1 VHGLG
6 TDTTG
11 VVMGDLTG
19 TSVFFD
25 VGDTLASVTL
35 APAGDRIDRLAV
47 YPYVPGVL
55 AELRDRGAR
64 LGILSDPG
72 PLPPDEVDRALVAAG
87 LRDLFQDEL
96 VRYGPKDSPLVFEQA
111 ATAAGS
117 GRVLFVG
124 EDPAERA
131 HALRAGLSVAP
142 HPLLV
147 LSLLEG
153 TTPLRYVRVTVPPAS
168 AGGDWRRVLR
178 DLPVLPAHV
187 SGEGGSIVYAVTT
200 AATAAHL
207 DDLGFWVDRLGPED
221 APLTTD
227 LYLLRD
233 DRQIRAGFLSP
244 HGNSAAL
251 FAEGPP
257 ALWVLASTAEGLFV
271 AVPAGASVEGMHFRE
286 TGHGHNLKLAPSP
299 ALIGETATESS
310 AGRASLAEAAVG
322 AAELTLAEQE
332 VLRSRVQPQE
342 LAGHVQRYAG
352 SAPTATGEAAIRS
365 RHIHHPDNAAAV
377 TTLVADLDRIGGGR
391 LTVSRHQFRHEGRTF
406 DNVEAELPGRDL
418 DGVVLVTAHL
428 DSTAARLPGY
438 RPGADPAP
446 GADDDAS
453 GVAGVLAAVEAIG
466 ALDAAL
472 APPRRSVR
480 FVLFNAEEHGLVG
493 SRAYAR
499 GQALL
504 DTPVVAVLQMD
515 MIGYDVLP
523 ERSFELHAGFA
534 PAPAV
539 QSRSLDLTR
548 LIADLQPAVSP
559 ALRAPQVYPANGE
572 SDPAERRSD
581 HSSFHEQGYAA
592 VLVSEDLFA
601 GPGPGA
607 PPAEMNPEYHL
618 PTDATV
624 DTGYAADI
632 ARLVTAAAWV
642 AATR

>member
-1 VHGLG
+1 MHGLG

-47 YPYVPGVL
+47 YPYVPRVL

-72 PLPPDEVDRALVAAG
+72 PLPSDEVDRALVAAG
-87 LRDLFQDEL
+87 LGDLFEREL
-96 VRYGPKDSPLVFEQA
+96 VRYGPKDSPTVFEQA
-111 ATAAGS
+111 ATAAGP

-124 EDPAERA
+124 EDHAERA
-131 HALRAGLSVAP
+131 HAQRAGLSVSP
-142 HPLLV
+142 HPLLC

-168 AGGDWRRVLR
+168 AGEDWRRVLR
-178 DLPVLPAHV
+178 NLPVLPAHV
-187 SGEGGSIVYAVTT
+187 SGEGGSVVYAVTT
-200 AATAAHL
+200 EATAAHL
-207 DDLGFWVDRLGPED
+207 DDLGLWVDRLGAKDE
-221 APLTTD
+221 PLTTD

-233 DRQIRAGFLSP
+233 DRQVRAGFLSP
-244 HGNSAAL
+244 HGNSTA
-251 FAEGPP
+251 FFVTGPP
-257 ALWVLASTAEGLFV
+257 ALAVLASTAEGLFV
-271 AVPAGASVEGMHFRE
+271 AVPAGTSVEGLHFRE
-286 TGHGHNLKLAPSP
+286 TRHGHNLKLAPSP
-299 ALIGETATESS
+299 SLLGATATESV
-310 AGRASLAEAAVG
+310 AGRAASAEAAVG
-322 AAELTLAEQE
+322 AALTPAERE
-332 VLRSRVQPQE
+332 ILRSRVQPQE
-342 LAGHVQRYAG
+342 IAGHVERYAG
-352 SAPTATGEAAIRS
+352 SAPATTDEATIRS

-391 LTVSRHQFRHEGRTF
+391 LTVRRHRFRHEGRTF
-406 DNVEAELPGRDL
+406 DNVEAELRGRDR

-438 RPGADPAP
+438 RPRVDPAP

-453 GVAGVLAAVEAIG
+453 GVAGVLAAVDAIG

-472 APPRRSVR
+472 APPRRGVR

-499 GQALL
+499 DLALL
-504 DTPVVAVLQMD
+504 DAPVVAVLQMD

-539 QSRSLDLTR
+539 EARSLDLAG
-548 LIADLQPAVSP
+548 LAAELQPAVSP
-559 ALRAPQVYPANGE
+559 ALRAPQMYPTGDE

-592 VLVSEDLFA
+592 ILASEDLFA

-618 PTDATV
+618 PTDASV
-624 DTGYAADI
+624 DAGYAADI